1 MNNGSGYTFGNLHDW
16 RTDPDKCTNGA
27 PFDLGQGRTLI
38 VRRANINDRE
48 IQAQFAAVDR
58 DDEKAT
64 QEVFARTLVKDWRG
78 FVDDKGEPIPFSPE
92 ACAAMLAYANEIWE
106 PLQRFA
112 MNRANYAYTQ
122 NQEEIAGVKASRD
135 GAQVQAPT
143 ANN

>member
-1 MNNGSGYTFGNLHDW
+1 MNNGNGFTFGNLHDW
-16 RTDPDKCTNGA
+16 RTDPDKCAQGV
-27 PFDLGQGRTLI
+27 PFDLGQGRALI

-48 IQAQFAAVDR
+48 IQAQFANVER

-64 QEVFARTLVKDWRG
+64 QGVFARVLVVDWRG
-78 FVDDKGEPIPFSPE
+78 FVDGNGEPIPYSPE
-92 ACAAMLAYANEIWE
+92 ACVAMLEYANEVWE

-112 MNRANYAYTQ
+112 LNRANYAYTQ
-122 NQEEIAGVKASRD
+122 SQEEIAGLKASRD